1 MTQQMTWEPEAEA
14 ELERRMSMMG
24 MDGDRAQ
31 QMRSRI
37 ESIARERGGDS
48 VTVPDIDEARN
59 RAMGGGGGPARTAA
73 AARPTQELQ
82 WDRDLVQ
89 TLEKMS
95 IFQRERIRER
105 LVEIVTSAGRD
116 RVTAQDLSDMRAA
129 MRGMGG
135 MGRATEEPLPTHDW
149 PVLAGAYEVLDD
161 AAPVAVCTLASET
174 LSSELGRP
182 DGVSIIGRAFTE
194 NLGAEKVAINV
205 VANPAIRVLV
215 LCGTESRHHVG
226 QTLKALHE
234 SGLDGDGRVVGSEGP
249 QPLLKNF
256 PAEAQG
262 IFREKLT
269 IVDLIEEGDSAVI
282 LEAIA
287 KATTAADGP
296 WSKSWRPEA
305 SEQVA
310 GDAQAPAMSR
320 PEDAAGFVLVSIGPR
335 RDRLFLEHYS
345 NDAELLNVISGR
357 TADDICKQAISVGA
371 LSELSHATYIG
382 REALKAELALRHGL
396 EYEQDRA
403 LTLPPPG

>member
-1 MTQQMTWEPEAEA
+1 MTQGLAWEPAAEQ
-14 ELERRMSMMG
+14 ELERRISMMG

-31 QMRSRI
+31 QMRSRV
-37 ESIARERGGDS
+37 EAIARERGGEA
-48 VTVPDIDEARN
+48 VTVADLDEARN
-59 RAMGGGGGPARTAA
+59 RAMGGGSPRTAPA
-73 AARPTQELQ
+73 PSTGQLE

-105 LVEIVTSAGRD
+105 LVETVTAAGRD
-116 RVTAQDLSDMRAA
+116 RVTAQDLTDMRAA

-135 MGRATEEPLPTHDW
+135 GRATEEPLPTYDW
-149 PVLAGAYEVLDD
+149 PVLAGAYEVIDED
-161 AAPVAVCTLASET
+161 APVAVCTLASET
-174 LSSELGRP
+174 LIEELGKP
-182 DGVSIIGRAFTE
+182 SGVGIIGRAFTE

-205 VANPAIRVLV
+205 VANPALRVLV

-256 PAEAQG
+256 PAEAQA

-269 IVDLIEEGDSAVI
+269 IVDLIEEGDSTVI

-287 KATTAADGP
+287 EAAAAAEGP
-296 WSKSWRPEA
+296 WSAAWRPEA
-305 SEQVA
+305 SEQAV
-310 GDAQAPAMSR
+310 GSAQAPAMAR

-345 NDAELLNVISGR
+345 NDAELRHVISGR
-357 TADDICKQAISVGA
+357 TADEICKEAVAVGA

-382 REALKAELALRHGL
+382 REALKAELALRYGL
-396 EYEQDRA
+396 EYEQDRPI
-403 LTLPPPG
+403 TLATG

>member
-1 MTQQMTWEPEAEA
+1 MTQQMTWEPDAEQ
-14 ELERRMSMMG
+14 ELQRRMSMMG

-37 ESIARERGGDS
+37 EAIAQERGGDA
-48 VTVPDIDEARN
+48 VTVADIDEARN
-59 RAMGGGGGPARTAA
+59 RAMGGAGRPPPAA
-73 AARPTQELQ
+73 APPRPTQDLE
-82 WDRDLVQ
+82 WDSDLAQ
-89 TLEKMS
+89 TLERMS

-105 LVEIVTSAGRD
+105 LVEIVSSAGRD
-116 RVTAQDLSDMRAA
+116 RVTAQDLVDMRAA

-135 MGRATEEPLPTHDW
+135 MGRPAEEPLAEHAW
-149 PVLAGAYEVLDD
+149 PVLAGAYAVIDE

-174 LSSELGRP
+174 LVEELGTP

-226 QTLKALHE
+226 QTLKALHAN
-234 SGLDGDGRVVGSEGP
+234 GLDDDGRVAGSEGP
-249 QPLLKNF
+249 LPLLRNF
-256 PAEAQG
+256 PAEAQA

-269 IVDLIEEGDSAVI
+269 IVDLIDEGDSAVI

-287 KATTAADGP
+287 KAAGAAEGP
-296 WSKSWRPEA
+296 WSEAWRPGA
-305 SEQVA
+305 AEQAA
-310 GDAQAPAMSR
+310 GGAQAPGMAR
-320 PEDAAGFVLVSIGPR
+320 PEDAAGFLLVSIGPH

-345 NDAELLNVISGR
+345 NDAELLHVISGR
-357 TADDICKQAISVGA
+357 TADQICKEAVGVGA
-371 LSELSHATYIG
+371 LSDLSHATYIG
-382 REALKAELALRHGL
+382 REMLKAELALQHGL

-403 LTLPPPG
+403 LTLPAAG